1 MKKFLLLLV
10 FPLLMGCATTQKTA
24 YRVMERE
31 VVREVPVEREVIR
44 EVARY
49 RLAGEVEI
57 SKRDMTLTV
66 RDTTGRVQLT
76 LPIACGKNRGQKQ
89 EEGDMR
95 TPEGRFYIQEIND
108 SHLWKHDFG
117 DGLGEIEGAYGGY
130 FIRLFTPPHKGI
142 GIHGTHLPSS
152 IGERATEGC
161 IRLKNEDLKELVRY
175 IYVGMPV
182 VILPDE

>member
-1 MKKFLLLLV
+1 
-10 FPLLMGCATTQKTA
+10 
-24 YRVMERE
+24 MERE

-130 FIRLFTPPHKGI
+130 FIRLFTPPHRGI